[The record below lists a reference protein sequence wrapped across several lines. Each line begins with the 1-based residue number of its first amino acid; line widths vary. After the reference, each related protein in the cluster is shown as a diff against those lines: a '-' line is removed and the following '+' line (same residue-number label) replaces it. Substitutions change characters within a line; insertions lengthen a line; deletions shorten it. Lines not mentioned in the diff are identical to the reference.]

1 LAPQRGTCQFISV
14 DKIGKK
20 PKLPSF
26 RERKSGKAI
35 GVEEDGLSIEIER
48 GVLENACK
56 EMIET
61 ILFCLPSAFKGTIYR
76 VSKPPALIAERITSG
91 VIDAS
96 RRQMSWGL
104 PENSEYNPPGRPWID
119 YRDEPGRP
127 LEAMAWCVEKQSSWT
142 SAEPV
147 NDPRSVRLQVEGV
160 EEDFHHMEPVLVR
173 KSDLQLDMRSSL
185 EYPRDY
191 HERVIW
197 QGSDYVVV
205 AVIKIHF
212 DPHTIRVGGPETK
225 VIKKL
230 SRSLGTQL
238 LSHHLKQVTAR
249 AMQQLTK
256 DRLNA
261 CNILADSLRNTITKS
276 ALIFSLVKMETWNLR
291 EQWEALLLK
300 DRHEKNPKRESIK
313 ELEDVLMHMTG
324 DTEELKNDLVAVQ
337 RRFLEIPLSPQK
349 AEKWI
354 TLQIQERWQD
364 LLARCPQ
371 DEKMTRRIWQAMD
384 QLKKSL
390 YYGKNPEVVA
400 GYTGIPRDVKE
411 EWVDVIYSNVDGYN
425 DSAIDRLLTL
435 LDNPALAIP
444 SRERSRRMLRQLK
457 VLAENMNQ
465 LERETNFLLR
475 SVLNGK
481 ENGFSKE
488 PGEGDKTIWQGKQ

>member
-1 LAPQRGTCQFISV
+1 LAPPRGACQFISV
-14 DKIGKK
+14 DKIAKK
-20 PKLPSF
+20 PKLPTF
-26 RERKSGKAI
+26 RERKLETELD
-35 GVEEDGLSIEIER
+35 VEEEGLSIEIEKD
-48 GVLENACK
+48 VLENACK

-61 ILFCLPSAFKGTIYR
+61 ILFCLPAAFKGTIYR

-96 RRQMSWGL
+96 RKQISWGL
-104 PENSEYNPPGRPWID
+104 PEKSEYNPPGRPWID

-127 LEAMAWCVEKQSSWT
+127 LEAMGWCVEKQSSWT
-142 SAEPV
+142 SADPM

-160 EEDFHHMEPVLVR
+160 GEDYHHMEPVLVR
-173 KSDLQLDMRSSL
+173 KSDLQFDTRSSL

-212 DPHTIRVGGPETK
+212 DPHAIRVGGRETK

-238 LSHHLKQVTAR
+238 LSHHLHQVTIR

-276 ALIFSLVKMETWNLR
+276 ALIFSLVKMEIWNLR

-300 DRHEKNPKRESIK
+300 DRHEKNAKREAIN
-313 ELEDVLMHMTG
+313 ELEEVLIHMTG
-324 DTEELKNDLVAVQ
+324 DTEDTRNDLVSVQ

-349 AEKWI
+349 AEKWVA
-354 TLQIQERWQD
+354 LQIQERWKD
-364 LLARCPQ
+364 LLARSPQ
-371 DEKMTRRIWQAMD
+371 DEKTTRRIWQAMD
-384 QLKKSL
+384 RLKKSL

-400 GYTGIPRDVKE
+400 SYRGIPRDVKE

-425 DSAIDRLLTL
+425 DSAIDRLLRL
-435 LDNPALAIP
+435 LENPALIIP

-457 VLAENMNQ
+457 VLADNMNQ

-475 SVLNGK
+475 NVLNGG
-481 ENGFSKE
+481 ENGLLKE
-488 PGEGDKTIWQGKQ
+488 PREGG